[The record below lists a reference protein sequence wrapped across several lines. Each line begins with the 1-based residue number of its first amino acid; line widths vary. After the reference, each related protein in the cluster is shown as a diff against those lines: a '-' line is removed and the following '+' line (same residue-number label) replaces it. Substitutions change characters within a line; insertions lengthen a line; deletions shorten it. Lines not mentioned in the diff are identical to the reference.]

1 MMYSREQWGVIRG
14 EDKYVV
20 TTATGEVEWTRG
32 GDVQEGPDA
41 RDWMERCPRATGWP
55 VLRGWRVS
63 FRRLD
68 GPLNFGFSSRW
79 PRATVIDPEALRVE
93 HQANLA

>member
-1 MMYSREQWGVIRG
+1 MIRG

-41 RDWMERCPRATGWP
+41 G
-55 VLRGWRVS
+55 
-63 FRRLD
+63 LD
-68 GPLNFGFSSRW
+68 GALSEATAGLSS
-79 PRATVIDPEALRVE
+79 EAESELSAGSMD
-93 HQANLA
+93 H